1 MWHPWLG
8 TVGTQTF
15 APGAA
20 ELGLGCAQNCLG
32 TARGP
37 GPAEATQRELYLHA
51 KRVVHDRVNFIPGE
65 IFFPLRPG
73 LLSLGLKRGT
83 IISPLALLSTRFSL

>member
-1 MWHPWLG
+1 MSPAQHSWEPD
-8 TVGTQTF
+8 F

-20 ELGLGCAQNCLG
+20 ELDLGYGLHAQQCLG

-37 GPAEATQRELYLHA
+37 GPAETTQRELYLRA
-51 KRVVHDRVNFIPGE
+51 KRVAYDRVNFIPGE

-73 LLSLGLKRGT
+73 LLSLGLK
-83 IISPLALLSTRFSL
+83 